1 MIESPDEALL
11 RKAQAMAYGMGI
23 TVYIRPDG
31 RIYQHGQPG
40 DIQIIPP
47 ASSKPETAGRGGSLG
62 SEGVSE

>member
-31 RIYQHGQPG
+31 RIYQHPPG
-40 DIQIIPP
+40 REIIPP
-47 ASSKPETAGRGGSLG
+47 ASAHPETAGRGGSPI
-62 SEGVSE
+62 SEGASE